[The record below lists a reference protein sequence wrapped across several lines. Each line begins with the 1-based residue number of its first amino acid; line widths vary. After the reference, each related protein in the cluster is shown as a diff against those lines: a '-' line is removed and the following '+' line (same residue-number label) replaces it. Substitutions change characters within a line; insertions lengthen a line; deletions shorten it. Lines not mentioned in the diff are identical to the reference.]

1 MPVQSMSRI
10 ISYWAARQA
19 DRVAIDHEGR
29 AITWGEFEERTNRLA
44 RAYSELGVQPDDF
57 VTIALP
63 NGIEFFEACFAVWK
77 LGATPQPISAKLPKS
92 ERDQIIDL
100 GKPSLV
106 VGAET
111 GAFEQIVS

>member
-44 RAYSELGVQPDDF
+44 RAYICQIAEIRTGPDY
-57 VTIALP
+57 
-63 NGIEFFEACFAVWK
+63 
-77 LGATPQPISAKLPKS
+77 
-92 ERDQIIDL
+92 
-100 GKPSLV
+100 
-106 VGAET
+106 
-111 GAFEQIVS
+111 

>member
-1 MPVQSMSRI
+1 
-10 ISYWAARQA
+10 
-19 DRVAIDHEGR
+19 AIDHEGR

-92 ERDQIIDL
+92 ER
-100 GKPSLV
+100 
-106 VGAET
+106 
-111 GAFEQIVS
+111 